1 MSEQQPEKKQRYAD
15 SGISDKA
22 FKNMIVYG
30 TLYVGGFLL
39 LLIIA
44 INADLF

>member
-1 MSEQQPEKKQRYAD
+1 MSEQQPKKAKYAD

-30 TLYVGGFLL
+30 VLYVGGFLL
-39 LLIIA
+39 LLILA
-44 INADLF
+44 INLDLFG

>member
-1 MSEQQPEKKQRYAD
+1 MNEQEPKRQKYAD

-39 LLIIA
+39 LLVLA
-44 INADLF
+44 INGYLF